1 MAVTTYREAL
11 RDALAEEMRRDP
23 RVFVIGEEVG
33 RYGGAYAVTKGLFE
47 EFGAERLVDTP
58 ISEAATVGLGVG
70 AAVTGLRPVVE
81 LMYVDF
87 IGLAGD
93 QIANQMAKVRY
104 MTGGQVKVPM
114 VLRTQGGA
122 GRSAGAQ
129 HSQSL
134 EAWLVHVP
142 GLRVVMPA
150 TPADAKGLLKT
161 AIRSDDPVVFIEHK
175 ALYALKGEVPEGEH
189 LVPFGAARVARE
201 GEQVTIVAWSR
212 MVHYALEA
220 AAALAKEGISAE
232 VLDLRTLN
240 PLDEETVLRSVR
252 RTRRAVVVSE
262 AHRTAGFAA
271 ELAARIGEECFGEL
285 EGPVVRVAAK
295 DVPVPAT
302 HLEKLSIP
310 SPEEIADA
318 ARALA
323 QRRQAVKNPV
333 TVPQLTETMEEAT
346 ITKWYVAVGGRVEKG
361 KPLYQVETDKAT
373 MDVDSVDAGWLCEI
387 QVAEGGTVK
396 VGQQIALIA
405 DTQGEC

>member
-1 MAVTTYREAL
+1 MAIQMYREAL
-11 RDALAEEMRRDP
+11 RDALAEEMRRDA

-47 EFGAERLVDTP
+47 EFGAERVVDAP
-58 ISEAATVGLGVG
+58 ISEASTVGLGVG
-70 AAVTGLRPVVE
+70 AAVMGLRPVVE

-93 QIANQMAKVRY
+93 QIANQMAKLRY

-114 VLRTQGGA
+114 VLRLQGGT

-142 GLRVVMPA
+142 GLRVIMPS
-150 TPADAKGLLKT
+150 TPADAKGLLKS
-161 AIRSDDPVVFIEHK
+161 AIRSDDPVVFLEHK

-189 LVPFGAARVARE
+189 LVPLGQARLARE
-201 GEQVTIVAWSR
+201 GGAVSLITYSR

-220 AAALAKEGISAE
+220 AQALEKEGIDAE

-240 PLDEETVLRSVR
+240 PLDWEAVLASVR
-252 RTRRAVVVSE
+252 KTRRAVVVSE
-262 AHRTAGFAA
+262 AHRTAGFAS
-271 ELAARIGEECFGEL
+271 ELSARIGEEAFDL
-285 EGPVVRVAAK
+285 LAAPVARLAAK

-310 SPEEIADA
+310 SPAEIAEA
-318 ARALA
+318 ARALV
-323 QRRQAVKNPV
+323 QRRK
-333 TVPQLTETMEEAT
+333 
-346 ITKWYVAVGGRVEKG
+346 K
-361 KPLYQVETDKAT
+361 
-373 MDVDSVDAGWLCEI
+373 
-387 QVAEGGTVK
+387 
-396 VGQQIALIA
+396 
-405 DTQGEC
+405 